1 MNALILMTA
10 MMGADPTPPDT
21 NAQAALA
28 LAAAAR
34 NRSPVKPKSVECLN
48 CSSCG
53 TLCQCA
59 GGGSN
64 CLPGKCSPLN
74 PIRPAAEPVLPTD
87 PSQPA
92 PPGFQWIKRGDGPW
106 KCEKITEKKAAV
118 PEVTGLGTF
127 RNGGYNASHR
137 CPTCGFQSPP
147 GQGTWIVRGQNPDGT
162 HTHVCPLDGT
172 TWRH

>member
-1 MNALILMTA
+1 MRAILASLFLILPA
-10 MMGADPTPPDT
+10 VARAGEAEDAA
-21 NAQAALA
+21 AQAAVAVELA
-28 LAAAAR
+28 KLSLKKQTR
-34 NRSPVKPKSVECLN
+34 PKVDPE
-48 CSSCG
+48 
-53 TLCQCA
+53 
-59 GGGSN
+59 
-64 CLPGKCSPLN
+64 
-74 PIRPAAEPVLPTD
+74 PALPTD

-92 PPGFQWIKRGDGPW
+92 PPGYQWIKRGDGPW
-106 KCEKITEKKAAV
+106 KLEPVTENKAAV
-118 PEVTGLGTF
+118 PEVAGLGTF